1 MTFHLRDIDLTAD
14 RQAALSF
21 IMGSQRYE
29 HEFEPNRRLDPAV
42 AEEYFAELSEELARK
57 QGRAFV
63 AEREGQEGG
72 HVIGWG
78 VLVVEE
84 GPLFVREEERRYG
97 YITELF
103 VSEAARGLGVGQ
115 ALIAACEAEARRL
128 GLTQIMIGALNA
140 NARAMDI
147 YGRAGYRPYTA
158 ELRKY
163 L

>member
-14 RQAALSF
+14 RPAALSF

-29 HEFEPNRRLDPAV
+29 HVFEPNRRLDPAV
-42 AEEYFAELSEELARK
+42 ADEYFAELAEELAQK

-63 AEREGQEGG
+63 AERRGE
-72 HVIGWG
+72 VIGWG
-78 VLVVEE
+78 MLVVEE
-84 GPLFVREEERRYG
+84 GPLFVTEDERSYA

-103 VSEAARGLGVGQ
+103 VNEAARGLGVGQ
-115 ALIAACEAEARRL
+115 ALIAACEEEARRL
-128 GLTQIMIGALNA
+128 GLKQIMIGVLSGNR
-140 NARAMDI
+140 RAMDI
-147 YGRAGYRPYTA
+147 YERAGYRPYTA

>member
-14 RQAALSF
+14 RPAALSF

-29 HEFEPNRRLDPAV
+29 HAFEPNRRLDPAV
-42 AEEYFAELSEELARK
+42 ADEYFAELAEELAQK

-63 AEREGQEGG
+63 AERRGE
-72 HVIGWG
+72 VVGWG

-84 GPLFVREEERRYG
+84 GPLFVTEDERSYA

-103 VSEAARGLGVGQ
+103 VNEAARGLGVGQ
-115 ALIAACEAEARRL
+115 ALIAACEEEARRL
-128 GLTQIMIGALNA
+128 GLKQIMIGALSGNR
-140 NARAMDI
+140 RAMDI
-147 YGRAGYRPYTA
+147 YERAGYRPYTA

>member
-1 MTFHLRDIDLTAD
+1 MTFRIRDIDLAAD

-29 HEFEPNRRLDPAV
+29 HDVEPNRRLDPAV
-42 AEEYFAELSEELARK
+42 ADEYFAELVEELARK

-63 AEREGQEGG
+63 AEREGQEDGQ
-72 HVIGWG
+72 VIGWG

-84 GPLFVREEERRYG
+84 GPVFVTEEERRYG

-103 VSEAARGLGVGQ
+103 VNEAARGLGVGQ
-115 ALIAACEAEARRL
+115 ALIAACEEEARAR
-128 GLTQIMIGALNA
+128 GLRQIMIGALSA
-140 NARAMDI
+140 NRRAMDI

>member
-1 MTFHLRDIDLTAD
+1 MTFRIRDFDAAAD

-21 IMGSQRYE
+21 IMGSQRHE
-29 HEFEPNRRLDPAV
+29 HEVEPNRRLDEGV
-42 AEEYFAELSEELARK
+42 AAEYFAELVQELAQK

-63 AEREGQEGG
+63 AEREGA
-72 HVIGWG
+72 VIGWG

-84 GPLFVREEERRYG
+84 GPVFVTEAERPYA

-103 VSEAARGLGVGQ
+103 VTEAARGLGVGQ
-115 ALIAACEAEARRL
+115 ALIAACEEEARRL
-128 GLTQIMIGALNA
+128 GLKQIMIGALSEN
-140 NARAMDI
+140 RRTMDI

>member
-1 MTFHLRDIDLTAD
+1 MTFQLRDIDLTAD
-14 RQAALSF
+14 KAAALSF

-29 HEFEPNRRLDPAV
+29 HEVEPNRRLDPAV
-42 AEEYFAELSEELARK
+42 ADEYFAELVEELAQK

-63 AEREGQEGG
+63 AERDGE
-72 HVIGWG
+72 VIGWG

-84 GPLFVREEERRYG
+84 APLFVTEEERTYA
-97 YITELF
+97 YITELY
-103 VSEAARGLGVGQ
+103 VNEAARGLGVGR
-115 ALIAACEAEARRL
+115 ALIGACEDEARRR
-128 GLTQIMIGALNA
+128 GLRQIMIGALSA
-140 NARAMDI
+140 NSRTMDI

>member
-14 RQAALSF
+14 RPAALSF

-29 HEFEPNRRLDPAV
+29 HEFEPDRRLDPAV
-42 AEEYFAELSEELARK
+42 ADEYFAELAEELAQK

-63 AEREGQEGG
+63 AERDGE
-72 HVIGWG
+72 VIGWG
-78 VLVVEE
+78 VLVVED
-84 GPLFVREEERRYG
+84 GPIFVREEERRYG

-103 VSEAARGLGVGQ
+103 VNEAARGLGVGQ
-115 ALIAACEAEARRL
+115 ALIAACEEEARRL
-128 GLTQIMIGALNA
+128 GLTQIMIGGLSGNT
-140 NARAMDI
+140 RAMDI
-147 YGRAGYRPYTA
+147 YERAGYRPYTA